1 MKYLFKYLLVALIL
15 ASCTVDNYL
24 PIEDVEPDD
33 KQEQTGGSE
42 EGDAEDDEA
51 GNSDNDK
58 ENGNDNGNESSNE
71 SGSDNGPVE
80 FKGSGTKSDPY
91 LISSLSHLKKLRS
104 DVSSGMMYKN
114 EYFLQTVDIVI
125 NKNLRNAEG
134 ELLKDNPVSW
144 FGIGQSKY
152 EFCGHYDGGNNSI
165 SGLYNDG
172 LFDYIKDGSVSN
184 LIIIDSYIN
193 AGMTSRGILCSFL
206 ENSKVSNCHIKS
218 STALCDG
225 GIVGIMTNGVVEN
238 SSFEGLITG
247 SCAGAIIDSG
257 TGKVMN
263 CANLGV
269 FKDYEGD
276 YPYYIGGIARRCDGG
291 LSIVNCLNAGEIND
305 SGRTVGGI
313 VGQVYNIHTKNSSI
327 SNNLNYAMVS
337 TRIAGG
343 VVGEIKK
350 ASKNRLTIKHNY
362 YIETFSHNYFY
373 EYNDASW
380 TKEDNVCMSAK
391 EIKSEE
397 FVAKLNKN
405 AASLL
410 GVDASKWKIGKSG
423 FPVLEWMD

>member
-1 MKYLFKYLLVALIL
+1 MKTFFNYLLCACLL
-15 ASCTVDNYL
+15 AAGCTEIIYL
-24 PIEDVEPDD
+24 PAEEYEE
-33 KQEQTGGSE
+33 KYGKEQTE
-42 EGDAEDDEA
+42 EGNMTGNDESSEA
-51 GNSDNDK
+51 ANSGNDMESG
-58 ENGNDNGNESSNE
+58 NGNDSSNE

-80 FKGSGTKSDPY
+80 FQGSGTKSDPY
-91 LISSLSHLKKLRS
+91 LISSLSHLKKLCS

-276 YPYYIGGIARRCDGG
+276 YPYYIGGIARRCDKG
-291 LSIVNCLNAGEIND
+291 LSIVNCLNAGEINV

-313 VGQVYNIHTKNSSI
+313 VGQAFKIYADNSFI
-327 SNNLNYAMVS
+327 ANNLNYAKIS
-337 TRIAGG
+337 TRLAGG
-343 VVGEIKK
+343 VVGEING
-350 ASKNRLTIKHNY
+350 ASKTWLTIEFNY
-362 YIETFSHNYFY
+362 YIETFSHDYIY
-373 EYNDASW
+373 LYNDASW
-380 TKEDNVCMSAK
+380 TALDNTCMSAK

-397 FVAKLNKN
+397 FVAKLNRN
-405 AASLL
+405 AAYLL
-410 GVDASKWKIGKSG
+410 GGNASKWKIGKSG